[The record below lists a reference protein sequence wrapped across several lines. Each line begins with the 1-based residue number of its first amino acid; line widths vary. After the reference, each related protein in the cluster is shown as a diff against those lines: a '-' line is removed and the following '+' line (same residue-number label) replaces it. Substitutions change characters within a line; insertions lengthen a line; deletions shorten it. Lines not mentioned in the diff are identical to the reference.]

1 MTLRDVTQKFA
12 CQRFARKQA
21 WLLNTNAGNISQ
33 ISSAKKLQSQPDMDD
48 LTDVSSGAEVVEDVA
63 EMRPESPESEHERV
77 EVPVVNPTGKPAV
90 SSKRKA
96 PQTKLHSI
104 CSKRA

>member
-1 MTLRDVTQKFA
+1 MTSHKSLRVNGSHENKHGCSIQTWAIFRKFHL
-12 CQRFARKQA
+12 Q
-21 WLLNTNAGNISQ
+21 
-33 ISSAKKLQSQPDMDD
+33 KKLQSQPNVDD